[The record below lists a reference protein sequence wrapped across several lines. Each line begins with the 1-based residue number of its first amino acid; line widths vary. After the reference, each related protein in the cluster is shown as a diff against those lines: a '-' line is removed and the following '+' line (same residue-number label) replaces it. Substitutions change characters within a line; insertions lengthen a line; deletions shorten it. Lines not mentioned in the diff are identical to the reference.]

1 MGVILYKM
9 ERFKATFWQN
19 MAGSDLLAYQT
30 ASLALG
36 VVYHIYTFGLEKK
49 FAKRKHLTM

>member
-1 MGVILYKM
+1 MGGEARGRESIGVILYKM
-9 ERFKATFWQN
+9 ERFKTTFWQN

-36 VVYHIYTFGLEKK
+36 VVYHI
-49 FAKRKHLTM
+49 